1 MRRGDDLKLNPN
13 TRVLRICNDSAAKI
27 LVSVA
32 KTEERRRDGRPTQR
46 VPEGRL
52 SSR

>member
-1 MRRGDDLKLNPN
+1 
-13 TRVLRICNDSAAKI
+13 LRIYNESAAKI

-32 KTEERRRDGRPTQR
+32 TTEERRRDGRPTQR